1 MDFYTVSFLLIA
13 VGIIVIIFAI
23 YKAVTIQVAYNS
35 IKDCFSS
42 NDGTLYLNSKGVVW
56 KKFIKIR
63 KVKNSYLGYEP
74 EKLHFGSATVGGV
87 TSGGFY
93 TTGGYNKVVASSDSG
108 KCELEFT
115 GDANM
120 LNKTIRV
127 IKLSNEL
134 YEEAQKAN
142 IAKYLNPT
150 TKSIE
155 MFDKVIRT
163 KGEVDAL
170 INNAMKL
177 ATGVPLTS
185 GMAIDDTRG
194 FPTYQKCKEI
204 LDWMSEK

>member
-1 MDFYTVSFLLIA
+1 MDFYTVPFLLIA
-13 VGIIVIIFAI
+13 VGIIVVMFAI
-23 YKAVTIQVAYNS
+23 YKVVTIQVVYDS

-42 NDGTLYLNSKGVVW
+42 EDGTLYLKNKGVVW
-56 KKFIKIR
+56 KKFIKVR
-63 KVKNSYLGYEP
+63 KVRNFHLGYEP

-93 TTGGYNKVVASSDSG
+93 TTGGYNKVVASSNSG

-115 GDANM
+115 GDANI

-127 IKLSNEL
+127 IRLSDEL
-134 YEEAQKAN
+134 YAEAQKAD

-163 KGEVDAL
+163 KGEVDVL

-177 ATGVPLTS
+177 VNGVPLTS

>member
-1 MDFYTVSFLLIA
+1 MDFYTVPFLLIA
-13 VGIIVIIFAI
+13 VGIIVVMFAI
-23 YKAVTIQVAYNS
+23 YKVVTIQVVYDS

-42 NDGTLYLNSKGVVW
+42 EDGTLYLKNKGVVW
-56 KKFIKIR
+56 KKFIKVR
-63 KVKNSYLGYEP
+63 KVKNFYLGYEP

-93 TTGGYNKVVASSDSG
+93 TTGGYNKVVASSNSG

-115 GDANM
+115 GDANI

-127 IKLSNEL
+127 IRLSDEL
-134 YEEAQKAN
+134 YAEAQKAD

-163 KGEVDAL
+163 KGEVDVL

-177 ATGVPLTS
+177 VNGVPLTS